1 MKKNLLI
8 GLLSLVLAVL
18 LFSGFTGQSAARA
31 EWEYKV
37 MPIPQFGTPA
47 ELQQA
52 GAEGWEL
59 VAVERYASQTTGPP
73 VTAYYLK
80 RRK

>member
-1 MKKNLLI
+1 MTKKICFAALLI
-8 GLLSLVLAVL
+8 LAL
-18 LFSGFTGQSAARA
+18 CALGWTQATKPARA

-37 MPIPQFGTPA
+37 MPIPQFGTPP

-59 VAVERYASQTTGPP
+59 VAVERYESGGGGKP

-80 RRK
+80 RQK